1 MDSTYF
7 ETFGLNRPPFEET
20 TSAEFFHANPACNRI
35 MHAVQEQLNSGGV
48 SLIKGGNG
56 CGKSILAHAM
66 VSRFKSQARILS
78 LSVPPPEDAGKRSS
92 KDSASHIGGTSRRGI
107 DQVAGEIVNIIADAT
122 DKKCAVIIDQAQHL
136 LADDHVSIHEH
147 VQSAHERGLK
157 LSIVFVANEAIETTL
172 RSESLKMFAGSV
184 KRLGELSAMN
194 AADVESYIL
203 NRLRVAGATSK
214 KIFARKAIRRI
225 SELTGGVPRKINDLA
240 KRAMHQAA
248 KEKQSSI
255 SASMVSKC
263 AAASA
268 QEEPQP
274 ESSSKE
280 MPTMNPGKVEGM
292 VKQLQEAL
300 AKLPAVVGHG
310 GGGQDSDDVVHT
322 LEELAESTGEADA
335 RASSLKAAIQR
346 AEETHSQLVDFADAL
361 SRIGSSTDERIE
373 LLLTSLESAQ
383 QIHEE
388 LQHIGDQAQALIDE
402 SRNVVADEHDKMLA
416 QLDELACRRE
426 ELSNIIDQ
434 FKHEQDEAL
443 RDARREVDEKVAIIR
458 DEMDGAGSESK
469 RILADAEH
477 ALKRA
482 ERSLK
487 DTSNLGEQVEQSLND
502 ARHLEGNLSKTFAQI
517 RQDLST
523 HRENAAAATKAHE
536 ECRQAAMEARK
547 IAEASSVSAQKLV
560 ELRAQAAAQQ
570 ESLEDAIAKV
580 NATAEQIQTQIES
593 TRNEIEQ
600 RHETIHQSIRQVGDG
615 IQERLAGGI
624 TEVDRLTDEAT
635 DKINRAAVAI
645 DEQKSVSVNAIKSLG
660 DESIQS
666 IKSLGDESIHSIKSL
681 GDESI
686 HSIKSVSD
694 EAVGNVRSA
703 GEKANASIK
712 TSREDT
718 IDAIQSAGQKI
729 EARIAES
736 IRRYEQLVAAEEAA
750 AKRAEEATA
759 HATTMMNRVS
769 QSEAKLAETQ
779 QSILNIEALAAETL
793 ASVQSRLKTMQDSVN
808 VIVDSGASRAK
819 MMLDESLAAFQDE
832 ALGISE
838 SLRNSATSIQDEMQ
852 LQAKEIQLTYE
863 AKKEAAKEIID
874 QFAVSVDELALS
886 KINHARETVERIAS
900 EAKSALE
907 QQKANLIN
915 SVDAHASNCDARL
928 TELATSKTEQ
938 VSRQIHEQGG
948 VAIGSIQKTA
958 TDFTEKLKNLSLE
971 IDKKSRAALVTVEDT
986 AISTA
991 EQAEKRVNNAAMA
1004 AAKAIQDKIASATET
1019 VTILDE
1025 AIVSGNDMVAHAD
1038 ERREKINQLIQE
1050 VWALTN
1056 TTDHRARSLEALSTK
1071 AKACEENIG
1080 SLVDQAASR
1089 IVALQ
1094 DQNGLADQ
1102 NGATLASQHE
1112 QAEALSEQLSRQ
1124 LVAAKSLH
1132 SELDEANAAGKQ
1144 IEASMAAHAEEIQDL
1159 VATADAIVKTIR
1171 EDDERAAQIS
1181 ASVKHSAGVAEN
1193 VEKRLGDLQ
1202 QSLADPISTIQN
1214 ARAQADELNE
1224 LCLAVKRIF
1233 RGVSQASLDA
1243 NERIKMMGKM
1253 LSASH
1258 KTAETM
1264 KQWVSEAEHS
1274 RERLEA
1280 AIKAAPSIN
1289 DTHPA
1294 TLMPDSPDF
1303 IDSIPSPVGANDLAA
1318 VTKVARSAPPQPA
1331 PKSAPNAK
1339 PTGSPQGAKS
1349 SKPMTIKFEGPE
1361 SEDADERFEPANS
1374 VRRANQRA
1382 VAPGPKPTRI
1392 EAEETFEQPKKRNR
1406 LSAED
1411 VRSLIEAAK
1420 NKSSAVG

>member
-20 TSAEFFHANPACNRI
+20 TSVTFFHANSACERI
-35 MHAVQEQLNSGGV
+35 MQAVKEQLNSGGV
-48 SLIKGGNG
+48 SLIKGADG
-56 CGKSILAHAM
+56 CGKSILAQAM
-66 VSRFKSQARILS
+66 VARFKSEARILS
-78 LSVPPPEDAGKRSS
+78 LSVPPPNATQKQANPGQSD
-92 KDSASHIGGTSRRGI
+92 IGGTSRRGI
-107 DQVAGEIVNIIADAT
+107 DQVAGEIVEIIAEAT

-136 LADDHVSIHEH
+136 LTDDLVSLYEH
-147 VQSAHERGLK
+147 IDSAGKRGLK
-157 LSIVFVANEAIETTL
+157 LSVVLVGSEAIENTL
-172 RSESLKMFAGSV
+172 RTDELKTIAGAV
-184 KRLGELSAMN
+184 KRLGELTAMHG
-194 AADVESYIL
+194 ADTENYIL
-203 NRLRVAGATSK
+203 NRMSVAGAKNK

-225 SELTGGVPRKINDLA
+225 AEMTGGVPRKINDLA
-240 KRAMHQAA
+240 KRAMHHAA
-248 KEKQSSI
+248 KEKQTNI
-255 SASMVSKC
+255 TASMVSKC
-263 AAASA
+263 AADSG
-268 QEEPQP
+268 QEENQQQQLQERPKI
-274 ESSSKE
+274 SS
-280 MPTMNPGKVEGM
+280 GKVEGM
-292 VKQLQEAL
+292 VRQLQEAL
-300 AKLPAVVGHG
+300 AKIPATVG
-310 GGGQDSDDVVHT
+310 GGTGQDQDDVAHT

-346 AEETHSQLVDFADAL
+346 AEETHGQLVDFADAL

-416 QLDELACRRE
+416 QLDELTCRRE
-426 ELSNIIDQ
+426 ELSNVIDQ
-434 FKHEQDEAL
+434 FKHEQEEAL
-443 RDARREVDEKVAIIR
+443 RDARREVEEKVAIIR
-458 DEMDGAGSESK
+458 DEMDAAGSESK
-469 RILADAEH
+469 RVLADAEH

-482 ERSLK
+482 ERNLK

-523 HRENAAAATKAHE
+523 HRENAAAATTAHE
-536 ECRQAAMEARK
+536 QCRQAAMDARK
-547 IAEASSVSAQKLV
+547 IAEETTAGAAKLI
-560 ELRAQAAAQQ
+560 ELDAQAKAQQ
-570 ESLEDAIAKV
+570 EQLEGSIENA
-580 NATAEQIQTQIES
+580 NATAGQIHKQIEDA
-593 TRNEIEQ
+593 RREFEE
-600 RHETIHQSIRQVGDG
+600 RHETIHDSIRQVGDG

-624 TEVDRLTDEAT
+624 QEVVRLTDNAT
-635 DKINRAAVAI
+635 DKINRAAIAI
-645 DEQKSVSVNAIKSLG
+645 DEQKNDSVNAIKTLS
-660 DESIQS
+660 DESTT
-666 IKSLGDESIHSIKSL
+666 EIHSARDKS
-681 GDESI
+681 
-686 HSIKSVSD
+686 
-694 EAVGNVRSA
+694 
-703 GEKANASIK
+703 ANSIK
-712 TSREDT
+712 TCRDDAM
-718 IDAIQSAGQKI
+718 DAIQSAGQQI
-729 EARIAES
+729 EARIADS
-736 IRRYEQLVAAEEAA
+736 IRRYEQLVAAEDAA

-759 HATTMMNRVS
+759 HASTMMNRVS

-838 SLRNSATSIQDEMQ
+838 SLRNSATDIQDSMQ
-852 LQAKEIQLTYE
+852 SQAQEIGANFETR
-863 AKKEAAKEIID
+863 KHAAQEIID

-886 KINHARETVERIAS
+886 KITHARETVERIAAD
-900 EAKSALE
+900 AKSALE
-907 QQKANLIN
+907 QHKSSLIKD
-915 SVDAHASNCDARL
+915 VEAHAANCDVRM
-928 TELATSKTEQ
+928 TELSQSKTDQ
-938 VSRQIHEQGG
+938 VSRQIQEQGG
-948 VAIGSIQKTA
+948 IAITTIQKTA
-958 TDFTEKLKNLSLE
+958 TESKENLKNLSLE

-986 AISTA
+986 AIATS
-991 EQAEKRVNNAAMA
+991 EQAEKRVNTAALA

-1094 DQNGLADQ
+1094 DQNQLADQ
-1102 NGATLASQHE
+1102 NGANLASQQE
-1112 QAEALSEQLSRQ
+1112 QAETLSEELSKQLN
-1124 LVAAKSLH
+1124 VAKSLH
-1132 SELDEANAAGKQ
+1132 GELNEANAAGKQ
-1144 IEASMAAHAEEIQDL
+1144 IEASMAAHAEEIQEL

-1171 EDDERAAQIS
+1171 EDDERAAEIS
-1181 ASVKHSAGVAEN
+1181 ASVKHSAGIAEN

-1264 KQWVSEAEHS
+1264 KQWVTEAEHS

-1280 AIKAAPSIN
+1280 AIKSAPSIN

-1294 TLMPDSPDF
+1294 TLMPDTSDF
-1303 IDSIPSPVGANDLAA
+1303 VDSIPSPVGANDLAA
-1318 VTKVARSAPPQPA
+1318 VTKVARSAPPQQA
-1331 PKSAPNAK
+1331 PKTASNGRSA
-1339 PTGSPQGAKS
+1339 GSSQATTS
-1349 SKPMTIKFEGPE
+1349 SKPKTIKFEGPE
-1361 SEDADERFEPANS
+1361 AEDVEERFEPAS
-1374 VRRANQRA
+1374 TVKRANQRA
-1382 VAPGPKPTRI
+1382 VATNPKPAKI
-1392 EAEETFEQPKKRNR
+1392 DSEETFEQPQKRNR

-1420 NKSSAVG
+1420 KKSSAVG